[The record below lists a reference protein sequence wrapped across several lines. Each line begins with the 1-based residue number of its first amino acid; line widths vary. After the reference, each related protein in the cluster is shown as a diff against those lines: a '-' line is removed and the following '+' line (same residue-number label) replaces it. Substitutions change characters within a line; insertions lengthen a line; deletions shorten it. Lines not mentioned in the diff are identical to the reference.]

1 MVFCHILIGSG
12 VAHSKRAFQIP
23 LGARTARGVP
33 LPQVLPIGMSETVTS
48 VIPVTS
54 FSEPE
59 PSAEVV
65 AASVDGAPAV
75 PMGAS
80 KQSGTHLVL
89 MTTQGYIKRTP
100 LKAFQSISN
109 RGLTILS
116 LGEGD
121 KLKWARLCGSQ
132 DDILIATK

>member
-1 MVFCHILIGSG
+1 MVFFNVFPRSG

-33 LPQVLPIGMSETVTS
+33 LPQVLPIGMTETVTS

-65 AASVDGAPAV
+65 AAVDGGPPV
-75 PMGAS
+75 PVGKT

-89 MTTQGYIKRTP
+89 MTAQGYIKRTP

-109 RGLTILS
+109 RGLTIIS
-116 LGEGD
+116 LTQGD

-132 DDILIATK
+132 DDLIIATK